1 MNVRYVGLH
10 VPTATP
16 HPVGLTDVNVRY
28 VGLHVPTATP
38 HPVGLLDVN
47 VRYVGLHVPTATP
60 HPVGLPRRERTVC
73 GFTCTYSHS
82 TSCRSHWT
90 GTYGMWV
97 YMYLQP
103 LHTLKVSRD
112 VNVRYVGLHV
122 PTATLHPV
130 DLTGRERTVCGFT
143 CTYSHSTPCRSH
155 WT

>member
-16 HPVGLTDVNVRY
+16 HPVGLTGRELRYVGLHVPTATPHPVVLTGRERTVCVFTCTYSHSTSCRSHVDVNVRY

-60 HPVGLPRRERTVC
+60 HPVGLTGRERTVC

-90 GTYGMWV
+90 
-97 YMYLQP
+97 
-103 LHTLKVSRD
+103 
-112 VNVRYVGLHV
+112 
-122 PTATLHPV
+122 
-130 DLTGRERTVCGFT
+130 
-143 CTYSHSTPCRSH
+143 
-155 WT
+155 